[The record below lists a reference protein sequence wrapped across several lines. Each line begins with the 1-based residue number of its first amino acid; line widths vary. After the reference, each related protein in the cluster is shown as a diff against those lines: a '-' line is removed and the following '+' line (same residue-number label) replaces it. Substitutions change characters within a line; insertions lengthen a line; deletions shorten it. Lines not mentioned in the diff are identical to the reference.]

1 MNKTISRVLFALLAL
16 LVIIQFF
23 GIDKENPPLEMEKD
37 LLYVHKP
44 PAEIGNKIRAACY
57 DCHSHETTYP
67 WYTSIAP
74 VSWWIKDHIN
84 EGREELNFSTWSD
97 YEPGRAAHKMEE
109 AAEEVE
115 EGHMPLPSY
124 LWIHGEARLSEGE
137 KESLATW
144 FKEIQREIEA
154 EMPQETG
161 SLR

>member
-1 MNKTISRVLFALLAL
+1 
-16 LVIIQFF
+16 
-23 GIDKENPPLEMEKD
+23 MEKD
-37 LLYVHKP
+37 FLYLHKP
-44 PAEIGNKIRAACY
+44 PAEIGNIIRAACY

-74 VSWWIKDHIN
+74 VSWWIKNHIN

-115 EGHMPLPSY
+115 ESHMPLPSY

-137 KESLATW
+137 RKSLATW
-144 FKEIQREIEA
+144 FREIQREIEA
-154 EMPQETG
+154 DMPPETG
-161 SLR
+161 SLHE